1 MSELNQ
7 LRENKDRELQSKQE
21 LEDNQAEMKAY
32 LKKSKIVLRSLDP
45 SKQALQVTIQYL
57 KTFSKHA
64 FIFVSPVVKYIFMQ
78 YFGSYIHY
86 MYVYACYTL
95 APISNVFF
103 KAPVIF
109 QLSFFHLSIDS
120 SYPSKYLRF

>member
-1 MSELNQ
+1 VSELNQ

-78 YFGSYIHY
+78 YFGSYMHY

-95 APISNVFF
+95 APINLMLPS
-103 KAPVIF
+103 KPL
-109 QLSFFHLSIDS
+109 LSFSYLSFI
-120 SYPSKYLRF
+120 YP